1 MTEDDNKASLAAR
14 ARALDPAHLA
24 AHLASSGWTAVS
36 DTSWLPPGNGP
47 KVALPPNTAA
57 PEQVRAAATS
67 AASATG
73 QDLDSLVSAVERVPH
88 DAFVFAPAR
97 FNAGKLP
104 LMARTPALAEA
115 LHDLV
120 LGAARAGAS
129 LYGRGA
135 SEALDLA
142 KDLMLAPVPGESEAI
157 ALLAKSP
164 LEADAPRLGP
174 PLAEALQDIAAAAGG
189 MPNEFVLRTAARRLQ
204 HCADVYEGGLA
215 VIIRPTVLRIPRE
228 PGRALHLPPQP
239 E

>member
-14 ARALDPAHLA
+14 ARALDPDHLIAHLV
-24 AHLASSGWTAVS
+24 SSGWTPAP
-36 DTSWLPPGNGP
+36 DMGWRPPKSGQP
-47 KVALPPNTAA
+47 VLVPTAPADPEEVAA
-57 PEQVRAAATS
+57 AAAT
-67 AASATG
+67 AASAIG
-73 QDLDSLVSAVERVPH
+73 QDLDALVSAVERIPH
-88 DAFVFAPAR
+88 DAFIFAPAR
-97 FNAGKLP
+97 FNAGMLP
-104 LMARTPALAEA
+104 PMARTLALAEA
-115 LHDLV
+115 LHELV

-142 KDLMLAPVPGESEAI
+142 KDLMLAAVPGEPEAI

-164 LEADAPRLGP
+164 LEADVPRLGP

-204 HCADVYEGGLA
+204 HCADVYDGGLA
-215 VIIRPTVLRIPRE
+215 VIIQPTALRTPRE

-239 E
+239 R